1 MTTGQVV
8 STRPR
13 PFVSVIVPCRNE
25 ARYIARCLDTILA
38 TDYPH
43 DRLEVLVADGRSD
56 DGTREIVSEYAA
68 RRPVVRLLDNPKR
81 IVPTGLN
88 IAIVASRGDLIIRLD
103 AHVEYTTTYISQLV
117 DALERTGADSVG
129 GRIVTL
135 PANQSA
141 TARAIAL
148 ALSHRFGV
156 GNAYFRVG
164 TPEPRWVDTAG
175 FTIYRREV
183 FDRIGMF
190 DEEMVRN
197 QDGELNF
204 RLIKNGGRILLL
216 PDAVAYYYARSSL
229 RQLARMMYQYGYFKA
244 LTAKKVGRIMTA
256 RQLAPAAFVG
266 SLAGSALL
274 SLWSPVGAAVGA
286 SIAGV
291 YVAVAIGSAAA
302 VVPREGLRG
311 AVTLAI
317 AFLLMHVTYG
327 VGYLQSIAANWL
339 ALGRSTRDVAAMPL
353 SR

>member
-1 MTTGQVV
+1 M
-8 STRPR
+8 SASPR

-25 ARYIARCLDTILA
+25 ARYIERCLDTILA

-43 DRLEVLVADGRSD
+43 DRLEVPVADGRSD
-56 DGTREIVSEYAA
+56 DGTQDIVRAYAL
-68 RRPVVRLLDNPKR
+68 RHPVVRLLDNPKR

-103 AHVEYTTTYISQLV
+103 AHVEYTSTYISQLV

-135 PANQSA
+135 PANQSP

-156 GNAYFRVG
+156 GNAYFRLS
-164 TPEPRWVDTAG
+164 TREPRWVDTAG
-175 FTIYRREV
+175 FGIYRREV
-183 FDRIGMF
+183 FDRIGLF

-229 RQLARMMYQYGYFKA
+229 RQLARMLYQYGYFKA
-244 LTAKKVGRIMTA
+244 LTAKKVRRIMTA
-256 RQLAPAAFVG
+256 RQLAPAAFVS
-266 SLAGSALL
+266 SLAASALL
-274 SLWSPVGAAVGA
+274 SLWSPKAAVVGGA
-286 SIAGV
+286 IGAV
-291 YVAVAIGSAAA
+291 YVAVALGSAAA
-302 VVPREGLRG
+302 VVRQEGLRG
-311 AVTLAI
+311 SATLAV

-327 VGYLQSIAANWL
+327 IGYLQSIVTNWL
-339 ALGRSTRDVAAMPL
+339 SLGRQNRDIAAVPL